1 MNAKKT
7 RRGRWRVGDV
17 VAIPL
22 GESGVV
28 GFGLVLKAPLMAFFD
43 ASVPTGREPSAEQI
57 LRYPVA
63 FKICVMRKP
72 LVSGEWPR
80 LGTVDVP
87 EKLLEEPWFF
97 MQDALNGKITITK
110 TGAEQ
115 LPAEPGQVDNLE
127 RAAVWSACHV
137 VNRLQE
143 HFAGRPNRWI
153 GSALVKP
160 RPGASPKST

>member
-22 GESGVV
+22 GESGQV

-63 FKICVMRKP
+63 FKIWVMRKP

-80 LGTVDVP
+80 LGSVEVP
-87 EKLLEEPWFF
+87 DALMEEPWFF

-115 LPAEPGQVDNLE
+115 FPPEPGQVDNLE
-127 RAAVWSACHV
+127 CAAVWSACHV
-137 VNRLQE
+137 VDRLQD
-143 HFAGRPNRWI
+143 HFAGRPNKWVE
-153 GSALVKP
+153 SARPKP
-160 RPGASPKST
+160 IPVASPKST